1 MKQGRLPQNDY
12 ETIIPYSQRYD
23 FPLNKQVDE
32 KVNDK
37 KLTVVGYYE
46 SSENLNVFLV
56 NQSTIKYAMVS
67 KAGGFTVAP
76 TDKEEAISEFRD
88 GQNVNIKDTY
98 ASAKKEYTESR
109 RSSTKMTLI
118 LGLIVLGI
126 SLIEILLMTR
136 SSFLSRIKEIGIF
149 RAIGVKKTD
158 IYKMFMGEILALTT
172 VSSLLGIIGM
182 SYALSKLCK
191 ISYIS
196 TMFAM
201 NPVVFFGAIIT
212 VYVFNSIV
220 GLIPVFNTMRKTPAA
235 ILARYDV
242 D

>member
-1 MKQGRLPQNDY
+1 
-12 ETIIPYSQRYD
+12 
-23 FPLNKQVDE
+23 
-32 KVNDK
+32 
-37 KLTVVGYYE
+37 
-46 SSENLNVFLV
+46 
-56 NQSTIKYAMVS
+56 
-67 KAGGFTVAP
+67 
-76 TDKEEAISEFRD
+76 
-88 GQNVNIKDTY
+88 
-98 ASAKKEYTESR
+98 
-109 RSSTKMTLI
+109 MTLI

-158 IYKMFMGEILALTT
+158 IYKMFLGEILALTT